1 MAHTPPLV
9 SGLRFACLAMA
20 GLMVAIGLLPE
31 RRSRPRPIAVS
42 ARLAPAPAP
51 RKSLDLDPE
60 IAWQRWFRHRLAAQ
74 SIAQL
79 LHAQPP
85 IDVWRDRAYLVVNLK
100 LRRVYLFDRG
110 LPVGSYRVGI
120 GMDNWETPT
129 GSFEITQMLEYPTW
143 RNPISDL
150 EIAPNEKN
158 PLGDRW
164 IGFWSDGNAAIGF
177 HGTNRLDTVGAAV
190 SHGCLRMSNADV
202 RELYDWVE
210 VGMSV
215 RVVAQ

>member
-9 SGLRFACLAMA
+9 RGLSLAGIILA
-20 GLMVAIGLLPE
+20 GGVAALDLLPE
-31 RRSRPRPIAVS
+31 RRSRPLPIALS
-42 ARLAPAPAP
+42 AAPAPAP
-51 RKSLDLDPE
+51 RQSLNLDPDV
-60 IAWQRWFRHRLAAQ
+60 AWQRWFRHRLAAQ
-74 SIAQL
+74 SVAQL

-85 IDVWRDRAYLVVNLK
+85 IEAWSDRAYLVVNLK

-120 GMDNWETPT
+120 GMADWETPT
-129 GSFEITQMLEYPTW
+129 GSFEITQMLENPTW
-143 RNPISDL
+143 QHPISDL
-150 EIAPNEKN
+150 VISPGEAN

-164 IGFWSDGNAAIGF
+164 IGFWGDENAAIGF

-210 VGMSV
+210 VGMPV
-215 RVVAQ
+215 RVIAQ